1 MKAYSMDLRKRV
13 LKDCDAGLQTRAV
26 AAKYDVSES
35 WVRRLKQRR
44 REDGRVEP
52 RSPRNKR
59 TRKLAAHAP
68 QLRSWIAAKP
78 DLTLSELRARLKDEL
93 QVVVALGT
101 LWNAIAQLGLTVKKK
116 FSGRPNRTART

>member
-26 AAKYDVSES
+26 AAKYAVSES

-52 RSPRNKR
+52 RSSRNKR
-59 TRKLAAHAP
+59 TRKLEAHVP
-68 QLRSWIAAKP
+68 QLRAWIDAKP
-78 DLTLSELRARLKDEL
+78 DQTLSELRTRLKDEL
-93 QVVVALGT
+93 RVVVALGT
-101 LWNAIAQLGLTVKKK
+101 LWNAIARLGLTVKKK
-116 FSGRPNRTART
+116 SSGRPNRTART